1 MKKIINVLIGLILLI
16 GLTPA
21 PQAGSSQSALPTESQ
36 IADYLNQHPLVAD
49 SGGEV
54 LNVLIQGEALVIN
67 LSQAV
72 LPDGVYDKA
81 LFTQLHSDLD
91 QAFNINQ
98 LFLTTFKVEG
108 ELLEYWGRPL
118 PDFSE
123 KSEPPATREIPVDGP
138 LSGLKIALSPG
149 HGLYWS
155 ETYSQ
160 WMYQRDEFW
169 GIREDTLNVEIMR
182 YVQFMLESQGATV
195 IQLREFDKYAGTG
208 ITGYPKWHE
217 SARRY
222 AIAQG
227 LPEWVWDG
235 SNNNYN
241 SDIRARPYM
250 ANYYSADILISL
262 HNNGWDGTLRGTETY
277 WDTDN
282 HPDSAAL
289 ATAVHTSIIN
299 TLNNEYGYWYN
310 RGTKASDSNYGE
322 INYAQM
328 AAILIELAFMD
339 NELDNAFLH
348 QESFKQI
355 SAKAIT
361 EGVCDFFG
369 ATCQLNEVDPSLSPA
384 YGSGMC
390 DSGWHRVTN
399 VRGEYTYLALNAQDQ
414 AGSTNTALWQMD
426 LPSSGAYKL
435 EAFIPAHGTIQW
447 SCPDVDI
454 SQDTRYATYTVQHAN
469 GASSIHVN
477 QNNFYDKWVDLG
489 TFHFDAV
496 GGTATASVT
505 LTDVTG
511 ETAQTSTVSASALRI
526 TLAGNAGLQ
535 FYDTAWVPSSWL
547 TEEASTDEQYI
558 RNFFINHNSC
568 LSTPILDSDG
578 VEIDIPQL
586 IQGESAANGINPKLL
601 LALMEAESS
610 ALSVCPDQT
619 ALAGLM
625 GLEPAST
632 AREQIAG
639 AALQIKTAATTLS
652 ENGITPNGWETG
664 VAKATLDGVTVTP
677 ANDMITLLF
686 DYAQNAGTVWGG
698 TKASE
703 ASVHSIY
710 IAYRD
715 YELDDPLPEYAIKIF
730 IPILLQP

>member
-1 MKKIINVLIGLILLI
+1 MKKIIGIFIGLILLTA
-16 GLTPA
+16 LVPL
-21 PQAGSSQSALPTESQ
+21 PKAGSSQSALPTESQ
-36 IADYLNQHPLVAD
+36 IADYLNQHPLISE

-54 LNVLIQGEALVIN
+54 LDVLIQGEALVID

-72 LPDGVYDKA
+72 LPDGVYDEA
-81 LFTQLHSDLD
+81 LFTQLQSDLD
-91 QAFNINQ
+91 QAFNIDQ

-123 KSEPPATREIPVDGP
+123 KAEPPSTREIPVNGP
-138 LSGLKIALSPG
+138 LSGIKVALSPG
-149 HGLYWS
+149 HGLYWN

-160 WMYQRDEFW
+160 WMYQRGEFW

-222 AIAQG
+222 AISLG
-227 LPEWVWDG
+227 LPDWIWDG

-241 SDIRARPYM
+241 SDIRTRPYM
-250 ANYYSADILISL
+250 ANYYGADILISL
-262 HNNGWDGTLRGTETY
+262 HNNGWNGDLRGTETY
-277 WDTDN
+277 YDTNN
-282 HPDSAAL
+282 HPNSPAL
-289 ATAVHTSIIN
+289 AAAVHTSIIN
-299 TLNNEYGYWYN
+299 TLNTEYGYWYN
-310 RGTKASDSNYGE
+310 RGIIASDSNYGE

-355 SAKAIT
+355 SAQAIT

-369 ATCQLNEVDPSLSPA
+369 VTCQVNEISASLSPA

-390 DSGWHRVTN
+390 DSGWYRFTN
-399 VRGEYTYLALNAQDQ
+399 VRGENTYLTLNKADESQ
-414 AGSTNTALWQMD
+414 STNTALWQMG

-435 EAFIPAHGTIQW
+435 EAFIPTHGTIQW

-469 GASSIHVN
+469 GASAIHVN
-477 QNNFYDKWVDLG
+477 QNNFYDEWVDLG

-526 TLAGNAGLQ
+526 TLAGNAGIQ
-535 FYDTAWVPSSWL
+535 FYDTAWVPNTWL
-547 TEEASTDEQYI
+547 TEETGRDEQDI
-558 RNFFINHNSC
+558 RNLFITHNSC
-568 LSTPILDSDG
+568 LSEPILDSDG

-586 IQGESAANGINPKLL
+586 IQGAASANGINPKLL
-601 LALMEAESS
+601 LAIMEAESS
-610 ALSVCPDQT
+610 ALSTCPDQT

-625 GLEPAST
+625 GQVPAST
-632 AREQIAG
+632 AREQIAE
-639 AALQIKTAATTLS
+639 AALQIKTAAAALS
-652 ENGITPNGWETG
+652 ENGITPNGWTTG
-664 VAKATLDGVTVTP
+664 VAKDTLDGVTVTP

-686 DYAQNAGTVWGG
+686 DYAQNAGEIWGG

-703 ASVHSIY
+703 ASVHGIY

-715 YELDDPLPEYAIKIF
+715 YKLDDPLIKIYL
-730 IPILLQP
+730 PIFLQQ

>member
-1 MKKIINVLIGLILLI
+1 MKKIIGIFIGLILLTA
-16 GLTPA
+16 LVPL
-21 PQAGSSQSALPTESQ
+21 PKAGSSQSALPTESQ
-36 IADYLNQHPLVAD
+36 IADYLNQHPLISE

-54 LNVLIQGEALVIN
+54 LDVLIQGEALVID

-72 LPDGVYDKA
+72 LPDGVYDEA
-81 LFTQLHSDLD
+81 LFTQLQSDLD
-91 QAFNINQ
+91 QAFNIDQ

-123 KSEPPATREIPVDGP
+123 KAEPPSTREIPVNGP
-138 LSGLKIALSPG
+138 LSGIKVALSPG
-149 HGLYWS
+149 HGLYWN
-155 ETYSQ
+155 ETYST
-160 WMYQRDEFW
+160 WMYQRAEFW

-222 AIAQG
+222 AISLG
-227 LPEWVWDG
+227 LPDWIWDG

-241 SDIRARPYM
+241 SDIRTRPYM
-250 ANYYSADILISL
+250 ANYYGADILISL
-262 HNNGWDGTLRGTETY
+262 HNNGWNGDLRGTETY
-277 WDTDN
+277 YDTNN
-282 HPDSAAL
+282 HPNSPAL
-289 ATAVHTSIIN
+289 AAAVHTSIIN
-299 TLNNEYGYWYN
+299 TLNTEYGYWYN
-310 RGTKASDSNYGE
+310 RGIIASDSNYGE

-355 SAKAIT
+355 SAQAIT

-369 ATCQLNEVDPSLSPA
+369 VTCQVNEISASLSPA

-390 DSGWHRVTN
+390 DSGWYRFTN
-399 VRGEYTYLALNAQDQ
+399 VLGKYTYLALNAADE
-414 AGSTNTALWQMD
+414 AGSNNTALWQMG

-469 GASSIHVN
+469 GASAIHVN
-477 QNNFYDKWVDLG
+477 QNNFYDEWVDLG

-526 TLAGNAGLQ
+526 TLAGNAGIQ
-535 FYDTAWVPSSWL
+535 FYDTAWVPNTWL
-547 TEEASTDEQYI
+547 TEETITDEQYI
-558 RNFFINHNSC
+558 RNFFINHDSC
-568 LSTPILDSDG
+568 LSEPILDADG
-578 VEIDIPQL
+578 VEIDIPVL
-586 IQGESAANGINPKLL
+586 IQGAASDNGINPKLL
-601 LALMEAESS
+601 LAIMEAESS
-610 ALSVCPDQT
+610 AVSTCPDQT
-619 ALAGLM
+619 TLAGLM
-625 GLEPAST
+625 GQVPAST
-632 AREQIAG
+632 AREQIAE
-639 AALQIKTAATTLS
+639 AALQIKTAAAALS
-652 ENGITPNGWETG
+652 ENGITPNGWTTG
-664 VAKATLDGVTVTP
+664 VAKDTLDGVTVTP

-686 DYAQNAGTVWGG
+686 DYAQNAGEIWGG

-703 ASVHSIY
+703 ASVHGIY

-715 YELDDPLPEYAIKIF
+715 YKLDDPLIKIYL
-730 IPILLQP
+730 PIFLQQ